1 MAKWVLVVDDDD
13 DLRQL
18 LGIVLRQEGFEVR
31 EAASGTEALDRVRES
46 APALILLDVM
56 MPGIDGFDVC
66 RRLKTDQRLASVPV
80 VFVTALDDVAPRNTA
95 LALGAE
101 DYINKPIVMRDL
113 MTRLRGV
120 MARRGLVA

>member
-1 MAKWVLVVDDDD
+1 MARRILVVDDDE

-18 LGIVLRQEGFEVR
+18 LGIVLRHEGFEVQ
-31 EAASGTEALDRVRES
+31 EAASGTEALDCVRES

-66 RRLKTDQRLASVPV
+66 RRLKNDQRLARVPV
-80 VFVTALDDVAPRNTA
+80 VFVTALDDATQRSVAM
-95 LALGAE
+95 ALGAE
-101 DYINKPIVMRDL
+101 DYINKPIGMRDL

-120 MARRGLVA
+120 MARTGLVA

>member
-1 MAKWVLVVDDDD
+1 M
-13 DLRQL
+13 
-18 LGIVLRQEGFEVR
+18 R
-31 EAASGTEALDRVRES
+31 EAASGAEALDRVRES

-80 VFVTALDDVAPRNTA
+80 VFVTALDDAMQRNVAMS
-95 LALGAE
+95 LGAE
-101 DYINKPIVMRDL
+101 DYINKPIGMRDL

-120 MARRGLVA
+120 ITRVGLAA